1 MISLFFPFHA
11 NVKFVLMEM
20 GCPAQH
26 YIKCGAEI
34 CYLTFSLIR
43 ISQTI
48 PSQAEFVG
56 IGN

>member
-1 MISLFFPFHA
+1 
-11 NVKFVLMEM
+11 MEM